1 VVLLTTFLASSV
13 EAIEMVIIVLGVG
26 ATRGWRSALI
36 GAATGFALLAVI
48 VAILGAALAS
58 IPIGPLRVVV
68 GALLLLFGLQWYRK
82 GIARV
87 AARGLAGMSE
97 QDVQDSDVPL
107 HGMDWVAFVLSFK
120 GVLLEGLEIALIVV
134 SFGLAAGQLGLSVV
148 GAAAAVVVIGASG
161 FALKGFVTRIPR
173 SLLQLIV
180 GTLLTSFGTFW
191 SLEGLGVSWPQS
203 DLDIVALLVVY
214 GLAAATYI
222 ELERRRTHRARL
234 EVVKVRMVF
243 SGAVGVGRFL
253 YRFIVGDDWTVAVV
267 MLLALAA
274 TGVLVA
280 HRISAWWLVPPL
292 AIVTTGISL
301 RRSGRQHEAA
311 GHRLRR

>member
-1 VVLLTTFLASSV
+1 MTGAGIVLLTTFLASSV

-36 GAATGFALLAVI
+36 GAAAGFLVLAVI
-48 VAILGAALAS
+48 IAVLGVALAA

-107 HGMDWVAFVLSFK
+107 HGIDWVAFVLSFK

-148 GAAAAVVVIGASG
+148 GAAAAVVVIGTAG

-203 DLDIVALLVVY
+203 DLDMVGLLVLN
-214 GLAAATYI
+214 GLASATYI
-222 ELERRRTHRARL
+222 GLERRRIHHARL
-234 EVVKVRMVF
+234 EV
-243 SGAVGVGRFL
+243 A
-253 YRFIVGDDWTVAVV
+253 
-267 MLLALAA
+267 
-274 TGVLVA
+274 
-280 HRISAWWLVPPL
+280 
-292 AIVTTGISL
+292 
-301 RRSGRQHEAA
+301 
-311 GHRLRR
+311 

>member
-1 VVLLTTFLASSV
+1 MTGAGVVLLTTFLASSV

-26 ATRGWRSALI
+26 AARGWRSALI
-36 GAATGFALLAVI
+36 GAAAGFAVLAVI
-48 VAILGAALAS
+48 ISVLNVALAA

-87 AARGLAGMSE
+87 AARGLAGTNEETVEDEDIPAS
-97 QDVQDSDVPL
+97 
-107 HGMDWVAFVLSFK
+107 GMDWVAFVLSFK

-134 SFGLAAGQLGLSVV
+134 SFGLAAGQLSLSVV
-148 GAAAAVVVIGASG
+148 GAAAAVVVIGAAG

-180 GTLLTSFGTFW
+180 GTLLSSFGTFW

-203 DLDIVALLVVY
+203 DLDIVLLLVVY

-222 ELERRRTHRARL
+222 ALERRRIHHT
-234 EVVKVRMVF
+234 
-243 SGAVGVGRFL
+243 
-253 YRFIVGDDWTVAVV
+253 
-267 MLLALAA
+267 ALKAA
-274 TGVLVA
+274 
-280 HRISAWWLVPPL
+280 
-292 AIVTTGISL
+292 
-301 RRSGRQHEAA
+301 
-311 GHRLRR
+311 

>member
-1 VVLLTTFLASSV
+1 MTGAGVVLLTTFLASSV

-26 ATRGWRSALI
+26 VARGWRSALI
-36 GAATGFALLAVI
+36 GAAAGFALLAVI
-48 VAILGAALAS
+48 IAVLNVALAA

-68 GALLLLFGLQWYRK
+68 GALLLLFGLQWFRK

-97 QDVQDSDVPL
+97 ETVEEDDIPAS
-107 HGMDWVAFVLSFK
+107 GMDWIAFVLSFK

-134 SFGLAAGQLGLSVV
+134 SFGLAAGQLALSVF
-148 GAAAAVVVIGASG
+148 GAAAAVVVIGAAG

-203 DLDIVALLVVY
+203 DLDIVLLLVVY
-214 GLAAATYI
+214 GLAATSYI
-222 ELERRRTHRARL
+222 FMERRRIHQMTL
-234 EVVKVRMVF
+234 
-243 SGAVGVGRFL
+243 
-253 YRFIVGDDWTVAVV
+253 
-267 MLLALAA
+267 
-274 TGVLVA
+274 
-280 HRISAWWLVPPL
+280 
-292 AIVTTGISL
+292 
-301 RRSGRQHEAA
+301 EAA
-311 GHRLRR
+311 

>member
-1 VVLLTTFLASSV
+1 MTGAGVVLLTTFLASSV

-26 ATRGWRSALI
+26 AARGWRSALI
-36 GAATGFALLAVI
+36 GAAAGFALLAVI
-48 VAILGAALAS
+48 VAVLNVALAA

-87 AARGLAGMSE
+87 AARGLAGVGE
-97 QDVQDSDVPL
+97 EEVDDDDVPAS
-107 HGMDWVAFVLSFK
+107 GIDWVAFVLSFK

-148 GAAAAVVVIGASG
+148 GAAAAVVVIGAAG

-203 DLDIVALLVVY
+203 DLDIVLLLVVY
-214 GLAAATYI
+214 GLTGATYI
-222 ELERRRTHRARL
+222 GLERRRIHSVTL
-234 EVVKVRMVF
+234 ET
-243 SGAVGVGRFL
+243 A
-253 YRFIVGDDWTVAVV
+253 
-267 MLLALAA
+267 
-274 TGVLVA
+274 
-280 HRISAWWLVPPL
+280 
-292 AIVTTGISL
+292 
-301 RRSGRQHEAA
+301 
-311 GHRLRR
+311 

>member
-1 VVLLTTFLASSV
+1 MTGAGVVLLTTFLASSV

-26 ATRGWRSALI
+26 AARGWRSALI
-36 GAATGFALLAVI
+36 GAGAGFAVLAVTI
-48 VAILGAALAS
+48 AVLNVALAA
-58 IPIGPLRVVV
+58 IPIGPLRVIV

-97 QDVQDSDVPL
+97 EAVEEEDIPAT
-107 HGMDWVAFVLSFK
+107 GMDWVAFVLTFK

-134 SFGLAAGQLGLSVV
+134 SFGLASGQLGLSVI
-148 GAAAAVVVIGASG
+148 GAAAAVIVIGAAG

-203 DLDIVALLVVY
+203 DLDIVLLLVVY
-214 GLAAATYI
+214 GVTAATYI
-222 ELERRRTHRARL
+222 GLERRRIHHA
-234 EVVKVRMVF
+234 
-243 SGAVGVGRFL
+243 
-253 YRFIVGDDWTVAVV
+253 
-267 MLLALAA
+267 AL
-274 TGVLVA
+274 
-280 HRISAWWLVPPL
+280 
-292 AIVTTGISL
+292 
-301 RRSGRQHEAA
+301 EAA
-311 GHRLRR
+311 